1 MLLSRA
7 QVQQLLNNLLE
18 LGPRRLMALGLIGF
32 AVLVTVV
39 GGAYYLSRPEFE
51 TLYTGLN
58 REDVTRIG
66 AALREQNIT
75 FDVNTAGDAVSV
87 RPSQTM
93 QARMLLA
100 EKGLPT
106 SANSGYE
113 LFDKIGS
120 LGLTSFMQ
128 EVTKLRAL
136 EGEIARTVQLMKGVK
151 AARVHIVMPVRGS
164 FRATQQPP
172 SASVVLRTD
181 GAIEARTAQSIRH
194 LVAAAIPGMSR
205 DKVTVLDADGSMLL
219 AEEDEASAAPTKM
232 ASLQKTVG
240 GMVQENI
247 RKALTPYLGL
257 DNFEVSVAP
266 QLSTDKRQTNETV
279 YDPESRAER
288 SVRNVREKESSQNAD
303 RSTPTT
309 VQQNLPDQ
317 QVNSGGTKNS
327 SEDKTRREDVT
338 NFEVSS
344 KTTTTVSDGYLV
356 KKLFIAVLVNR
367 ARLVADLGDK
377 SNQAIVDSKLAEIS
391 QLAATAG
398 GLDKQRGDQIQ
409 VTAVDFIEGSR
420 ELAPVPPISFV
431 EMINKQLGSVINA
444 VTILAVASMLVWF
457 GLRPA
462 VNGILTHRAAR
473 RSRPRRP
480 RPPSLKL
487 QQPLHWPTVRT
498 PSSTSSRISK
508 ARCSGRRR
516 SGWSRSYGSIRCRR
530 QQSLKTGCGARRQH
544 ERGYRKTP
552 DAVRRE
558 WAGQVSTAASAP
570 QDPGCADKAD
580 GGAARASAAASG
592 PIAAAASI
600 AASGARGGS
609 SAGQSSR
616 RCLSSRPCRRCRGRR
631 CQGCRG
637 ARPQRDPARRGA
649 GQMVRPAGGHD
660 RGRLR
665 DGLPRDRNQHRKL
678 GRADIAAFPR
688 RRRP

>member
-1 MLLSRA
+1 MLSRA
-7 QVQQLLNNLLE
+7 QIQQLLNNLVQ

-51 TLYTGLN
+51 ALYTGLS

-66 AALREQNIT
+66 AALREQNIA
-75 FDVNTAGDAVSV
+75 FDVNAAGDAVSV

-151 AARVHIVMPVRGS
+151 AARVHIVLPVRGS
-164 FRATQQPP
+164 LRATQQPP

-181 GAIEARTAQSIRH
+181 GTIEARTAQSIRH

-219 AEEDEASAAPTKM
+219 AEEDEVSAAPTRM
-232 ASLQKTVG
+232 ASLQKMVG
-240 GMVQENI
+240 QMVQENI

-266 QLSTDKRQTNETV
+266 QLSTDKRQINETV

-288 SVRNVREKESSQNAD
+288 SVRNVREKETAQNAD
-303 RSTPTT
+303 RQTPTT

-317 QVNSGGTKNS
+317 QVNAGGTKNS
-327 SEDKTRREDVT
+327 NEEKQRREDVT

-344 KTTTTVSDGYLV
+344 KTTTTVSDGYSV
-356 KKLFIAVLVNR
+356 KKLFIAVLINR
-367 ARLVADLGDK
+367 GRLIADLGDK
-377 SNQAIVDSKLAEIS
+377 TNQAIIDSKIAEIS

-398 GLDKQRGDQIQ
+398 GLDRQRGDQIQ

-420 ELAPVPPISFV
+420 EMAPVPPIGFV
-431 EMINKQLGSVINA
+431 EMLNRQMGSFINA
-444 VTILAVASMLVWF
+444 ATILAVAAMLVWF

-462 VNGILTHRAAR
+462 VNGILTHRTQQEQAEASEAVAELDAATLAL
-473 RSRPRRP
+473 PDQEE
-480 RPPSLKL
+480 LNLIQDLEGKM
-487 QQPLHWPTVRT
+487 QRT
-498 PSSTSSRISK
+498 PQKRLEQIVRLDQMQAAAILK
-508 ARCSGRRR
+508 A
-516 SGWSRSYGSIRCRR
+516 WI
-530 QQSLKTGCGARRQH
+530 
-544 ERGYRKTP
+544 
-552 DAVRRE
+552 RRE
-558 WAGQVSTAASAP
+558 ETA
-570 QDPGCADKAD
+570 
-580 GGAARASAAASG
+580 
-592 PIAAAASI
+592 
-600 AASGARGGS
+600 
-609 SAGQSSR
+609 
-616 RCLSSRPCRRCRGRR
+616 
-631 CQGCRG
+631 
-637 ARPQRDPARRGA
+637 
-649 GQMVRPAGGHD
+649 
-660 RGRLR
+660 
-665 DGLPRDRNQHRKL
+665 
-678 GRADIAAFPR
+678 
-688 RRRP
+688 

>member
-1 MLLSRA
+1 MLSRA

-51 TLYTGLN
+51 TLYTGLT

-66 AALREQNIT
+66 AALREQNIA
-75 FDVNTAGDAVSV
+75 FDVNAAGDALSV
-87 RPSQTM
+87 RPSQTS

-151 AARVHIVMPVRGS
+151 AARVHIVLPVRGS

-194 LVAAAIPGMSR
+194 LVAAAIPGMTR
-205 DKVTVLDADGSMLL
+205 DKVTVLDADGTMLL
-219 AEEDEASAAPTKM
+219 AEDDEASAGPTRM
-232 ASLQKTVG
+232 AGLQKAVS

-266 QLSTDKRQTNETV
+266 QLSTDKRQINETE
-279 YDPESRAER
+279 YDPDRRAER
-288 SVRNVREKESSQNAD
+288 SVRNVRERETSQNAD
-303 RSTPTT
+303 RSAPTT

-317 QVNSGGTKNS
+317 QVNAGGTKNS
-327 SEDKTRREDVT
+327 NEEKQRREDVT

-344 KTTTTVSDGYLV
+344 KTTTTVSDGYSI
-356 KKLFIAVLVNR
+356 KKLFVAVLINR
-367 ARLVADLGDK
+367 TRLAADLG
-377 SNQAIVDSKLAEIS
+377 SNGNQATLDSKIAEIS

-420 ELAPVPPISFV
+420 ELAPVPPIGFV
-431 EMINKQLGSVINA
+431 EMLNRQMGSFINA
-444 VTILAVASMLVWF
+444 ATILAVAIMLVWF

-462 VNGILTHRAAR
+462 VNSILTHRA
-473 RSRPRRP
+473 
-480 RPPSLKL
+480 
-487 QQPLHWPTVRT
+487 QQEQAEAT
-498 PSSTSSRISK
+498 
-508 ARCSGRRR
+508 
-516 SGWSRSYGSIRCRR
+516 
-530 QQSLKTGCGARRQH
+530 
-544 ERGYRKTP
+544 E
-552 DAVRRE
+552 
-558 WAGQVSTAASAP
+558 AASAQLEAATMALPDGEDAELNLVEDLEGKLQRTP
-570 QDPGCADKAD
+570 QKRLEQIVRLDQMQ
-580 GGAARASAAASG
+580 AAA
-592 PIAAAASI
+592 ILKEWMRREEAA
-600 AASGARGGS
+600 
-609 SAGQSSR
+609 
-616 RCLSSRPCRRCRGRR
+616 
-631 CQGCRG
+631 
-637 ARPQRDPARRGA
+637 
-649 GQMVRPAGGHD
+649 
-660 RGRLR
+660 
-665 DGLPRDRNQHRKL
+665 
-678 GRADIAAFPR
+678 
-688 RRRP
+688 

>member
-7 QVQQLLNNLLE
+7 QIQQLLNNLLE

-66 AALREQNIT
+66 AALREQNIA

-151 AARVHIVMPVRGS
+151 AARVHIVLPVRGS

-266 QLSTDKRQTNETV
+266 QLSTDKRQINETV

-317 QVNSGGTKNS
+317 QVNAGGSKNS

-344 KTTTTVSDGYLV
+344 KTTTTVSDGYSV

-462 VNGILTHRAAR
+462 VNGILTHRAAQEQTEAAEAAELEAATALALAD
-473 RSRPRRP
+473 SQDPE
-480 RPPSLKL
+480 LNLVEDLEGKM
-487 QQPLHWPTVRT
+487 QRT
-498 PSSTSSRISK
+498 PQKRLEQIVRLDQMQ
-508 ARCSGRRR
+508 AAA
-516 SGWSRSYGSIRCRR
+516 I
-530 QQSLKTGCGARRQH
+530 LK
-544 ERGYRKTP
+544 
-552 DAVRRE
+552 DWMRRE
-558 WAGQVSTAASAP
+558 EAA
-570 QDPGCADKAD
+570 
-580 GGAARASAAASG
+580 
-592 PIAAAASI
+592 
-600 AASGARGGS
+600 
-609 SAGQSSR
+609 
-616 RCLSSRPCRRCRGRR
+616 
-631 CQGCRG
+631 
-637 ARPQRDPARRGA
+637 
-649 GQMVRPAGGHD
+649 
-660 RGRLR
+660 
-665 DGLPRDRNQHRKL
+665 
-678 GRADIAAFPR
+678 
-688 RRRP
+688 

>member
-51 TLYTGLN
+51 TLYTGLS

-219 AEEDEASAAPTKM
+219 AEEDEASCGADQDGEPAEDGRRDGAGEHPQGADAVSGPRQFRGERRAA
-232 ASLQKTVG
+232 
-240 GMVQENI
+240 
-247 RKALTPYLGL
+247 ALH
-257 DNFEVSVAP
+257 
-266 QLSTDKRQTNETV
+266 RQ
-279 YDPESRAER
+279 A
-288 SVRNVREKESSQNAD
+288 AD
-303 RSTPTT
+303 
-309 VQQNLPDQ
+309 
-317 QVNSGGTKNS
+317 
-327 SEDKTRREDVT
+327 
-338 NFEVSS
+338 
-344 KTTTTVSDGYLV
+344 
-356 KKLFIAVLVNR
+356 
-367 ARLVADLGDK
+367 
-377 SNQAIVDSKLAEIS
+377 
-391 QLAATAG
+391 
-398 GLDKQRGDQIQ
+398 QRD
-409 VTAVDFIEGSR
+409 
-420 ELAPVPPISFV
+420 
-431 EMINKQLGSVINA
+431 
-444 VTILAVASMLVWF
+444 
-457 GLRPA
+457 GLRP
-462 VNGILTHRAAR
+462 GKPRRAFGPE
-473 RSRPRRP
+473 RPREGD
-480 RPPSLKL
+480 
-487 QQPLHWPTVRT
+487 V
-498 PSSTSSRISK
+498 
-508 ARCSGRRR
+508 A
-516 SGWSRSYGSIRCRR
+516 
-530 QQSLKTGCGARRQH
+530 
-544 ERGYRKTP
+544 ERGP
-552 DAVRRE
+552 FDA
-558 WAGQVSTAASAP
+558 
-570 QDPGCADKAD
+570 DH
-580 GGAARASAAASG
+580 GAAEPSG
-592 PIAAAASI
+592 P
-600 AASGARGGS
+600 
-609 SAGQSSR
+609 AGE
-616 RCLSSRPCRRCRGRR
+616 
-631 CQGCRG
+631 
-637 ARPQRDPARRGA
+637 
-649 GQMVRPAGGHD
+649 
-660 RGRLR
+660 
-665 DGLPRDRNQHRKL
+665 
-678 GRADIAAFPR
+678 
-688 RRRP
+688 